1 MMKSEPRGENRG
13 FVWWFHL
20 ISPFSWFP
28 HLVEPLPIYHCRH
41 DEERAAWGRREGS
54 YGGFHIGQLV
64 LKFILVI
71 AVVIRRRFCYYRNR
85 MLMLVNWREGSEIAW
100 INIYPPMIT
109 SAMEMKRASDRTWRL
124 LKRRA
129 RTSLVAEL
137 KSSGSF
143 QVSQIL
149 LIFLHLVLN
158 C

>member
-1 MMKSEPRGENRG
+1 
-13 FVWWFHL
+13 
-20 ISPFSWFP
+20 
-28 HLVEPLPIYHCRH
+28 
-41 DEERAAWGRREGS
+41 
-54 YGGFHIGQLV
+54 
-64 LKFILVI
+64 
-71 AVVIRRRFCYYRNR
+71 
-85 MLMLVNWREGSEIAW
+85 MLMLVNWREGSDIAW
-100 INIYPPMIT
+100 VNIYPRVIA

-149 LIFLHLVLN
+149 LIFLHLGIN